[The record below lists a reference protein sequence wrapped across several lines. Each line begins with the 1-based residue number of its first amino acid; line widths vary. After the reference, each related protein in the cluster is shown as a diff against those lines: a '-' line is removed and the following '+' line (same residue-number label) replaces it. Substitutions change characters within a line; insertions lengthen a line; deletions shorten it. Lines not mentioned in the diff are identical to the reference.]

1 MPKVFSVLF
10 GAGVTVAVAWCFG
23 QVLLARLRLGLS
35 RGERP
40 FYALALGAAVLS
52 LALFAMAALRVI
64 YDASLLALG
73 LLAAFTAWRW
83 GRSGEAAKPLEPLPR
98 GWRVLFWAVWLPF
111 AAIALLHAM
120 APEMSPDGSSY
131 HLGVIS
137 RFYRA
142 HGFIPMPHLMYG
154 QMPQGFD
161 ILFLMAFAF
170 GRHSAAALVHCTFLL
185 ALPWLA
191 LRIGQRAGHAVAGA
205 TAGLMVM
212 ASPVVMIDGASAYN
226 DVALAFVLLA
236 AFGLTLHKTD
246 SALPLGLLTG
256 YAFTIKYTAAVA
268 LPWAAAALLA
278 GGGRAWRRLAVFSG
292 AAAVAVA
299 PWLLRNALTY
309 GNPVAPFFSRWFP
322 NPFMHDSSEQ
332 DYREWMRWYDGLERA
347 SQLPWALTV
356 DGLHLGGLLGPVF
369 LLAPL
374 GLLALRHPL
383 GRRALLAGAV
393 FALPYAANVGTRF
406 LIPALPF
413 LSFALALA
421 WPARALPVLL
431 IGHAVLSLP
440 PVVDRYC
447 ADQAW
452 RISKLYPRAAFRL
465 EDPREFMAREW
476 PPYRLAALIEQA
488 TPANAVVFA
497 PIPPPDAY
505 TSREVRS
512 AHLSAE
518 GDRLA
523 ELLLMP
529 LIRDRQPLHRLQFDF
544 DERELRAVRVVQTAG
559 SGNDVWSVAEMHV
572 LGPAG
577 PLPRGPEW
585 RLRASAFPWE
595 IPFAFDNSP
604 VTRWRAWQRLKP
616 GTSIEVDFGAARR
629 VRAVTLDMSADQWAV
644 RLRLEGRDAQARW
657 AALGGEPSLSQ
668 RPPPLGLRRMAVE
681 EMKRS
686 GVTHLLLTEHN
697 FRWEDFRDNEDLW
710 GIREAGRV
718 DNARLYRLE

>member
-1 MPKVFSVLF
+1 MPKVLSVVF
-10 GAGVTVAVAWCFG
+10 GAGVTVGVAWCFG

-40 FYALALGAAVLS
+40 VYALALGAAVLS
-52 LALFAMAALRVI
+52 LALFIMAALRFV
-64 YDASLLALG
+64 YDASLLGLALF
-73 LLAAFTAWRW
+73 AAFAAWRW
-83 GRSGEAAKPLEPLPR
+83 GRSGDAAEPLDPLPHR
-98 GWRVLFWAVWLPF
+98 WRVLFWAVWLPF

-170 GRHSAAALVHCTFLL
+170 GRHSAAALVHCVFLL

-191 LRIGQRAGHAVAGA
+191 LRIGQRAGHAAAGA
-205 TAGLMVM
+205 TAGLLVM

-226 DVALAFVLLA
+226 DVALAYVLLA
-236 AFGLTLHKTD
+236 AFGLAMRPERA
-246 SALPLGLLTG
+246 ALPLGLLAG

-268 LPWAAAALLA
+268 FAWALAALLA
-278 GGGRAWRRLAVFSG
+278 HGGRTWRRLAVFGG
-292 AAAVAVA
+292 AAAVAVL
-299 PWLLRNALTY
+299 PWLLRNSLTY
-309 GNPVAPFFSRWFP
+309 SNPVAPFFTRWFP
-322 NPFMHDSSEQ
+322 NPFMHESFEQ

-347 SQLPWALTV
+347 SQLPWTLTV
-356 DGLHLGGLLGPVF
+356 DGLHVGGLLGPVF

-374 GLLALRHPL
+374 GLLALRHPF
-383 GRRALLAGAV
+383 GRRAWLAAAI

-440 PVVDRYC
+440 PVVDQYC
-447 ADQAW
+447 DSQAW
-452 RISKLYPRAAFRL
+452 RISKLEPRVAFRL

-488 TPANAVVFA
+488 APANAVVFA
-497 PIPPPDAY
+497 SEPPPDSY

-523 ELLLMP
+523 DLLLMP
-529 LIRDRQPLHRLQFDF
+529 LIRDRQPVHRLQFDF
-544 DERELRAVRVVQTAG
+544 EERELRAVRVIQTAG
-559 SGNDVWSVAEMHV
+559 GGNDVWSVAEMHV
-572 LGPAG
+572 LGAAG
-577 PLPRGPEW
+577 ALPRRPEW
-585 RLRASAFPWE
+585 RLRASAFPWD

-616 GTSIEVDFGAARR
+616 GTSIEVDFGAPQSLRGVA
-629 VRAVTLDMSADQWAV
+629 LDLPADQWAV
-644 RLRLEGRDAQARW
+644 RLRLEGRDAQGRW
-657 AALGGEPSLSQ
+657 VALGGQPARSE
-668 RPPPLGLRRMAVE
+668 RPPPLELRRAAIE
-681 EMKRS
+681 EIKRA
-686 GVTHLLLTEHN
+686 GVTHLLLTEN
-697 FRWEDFRDNEDLW
+697 SYRWEDFRDNEDLW